1 MNITLPF
8 NDMPANL
15 RLPGVNIEISN
26 LLASQGSPQFRVLYI
41 GQRLAAGTVAAG
53 QLTRITR
60 ADQGDG
66 LYGVGS
72 QLAEM
77 LRAGKAVNNY
87 METYA
92 IAMADDGAAVAAA
105 GAITIAGTATAAGTL
120 TRYLGGQRV
129 RVAVAVGDTGAEVAT
144 ALAAAIGPA
153 GGAGDTTRLPVTAA
167 VDGVVDTKVNLTAKN
182 KGEAGNGIPIVAGI
196 YGETDPAGLTITHT
210 AMAGGATNPDIT
222 DALAAQGAEWFNWIV
237 MPYTDAANMAVLEAH
252 LLELWGPTQQRGMR
266 AFTALRANHGASS
279 TYGEARNSPHVTCL
293 AQNLAPRPPYIE
305 AAVYA
310 MAAAQSLSLDPAR
323 PLTGRILTGMLPP
336 PIEDRWTDEERNLLT
351 FSGLSTYTV
360 DPDGTCRIETALTQY
375 QVNAAGLD
383 DISYLYIQ
391 RPETLERVRYDQ
403 RSHFASRFIA
413 GRYKLS
419 EDNDAKF
426 GAGQLIM
433 TEDLGR
439 AELKALY
446 MGFIERGWCDDLEGY
461 MASVVIQIDAANG
474 VFAWQDEPRL
484 IGGLYRMAGL
494 MQFRI

>member
-26 LLASQGSPQFRVLYI
+26 LLASQGSPQFRVLYV

-60 ADQGDG
+60 PDGGDE
-66 LYGVGS
+66 LYGIGS
-72 QLAEM
+72 MLAEM

-92 IAMADDGAAVAAA
+92 IALDDDAAAVAAA
-105 GAITIAGTATAAGTL
+105 GAITIGGAASESGTL
-120 TRYLGGQRV
+120 TRYIGGQRV
-129 RVAVAVGDTGAEVAT
+129 RVAVTAGDSGATIAT
-144 ALAAAIGPA
+144 ALAVAIGAA
-153 GGAGDTTRLPVTAA
+153 GGTSRYPVTAA
-167 VDGVVDTKVNLTAKN
+167 VDGVDTTKVNLTAKH
-182 KGEAGNGIPIVAGI
+182 KGEAGNGIPIVAGV
-196 YGETDPAGLTITHT
+196 YGEKDPKGLAITHT

-237 MPYTDAANMAVLEAH
+237 MPYADAANMATLEAK

-266 AFTALRANHGASS
+266 AFTAFRGNHGATS

-293 AQNLAPRPPYIE
+293 AQNVAPQPPYIV
-305 AAVYA
+305 AAIDA
-310 MAAAQSLSLDPAR
+310 MASAQSLSLDPAR

-336 PIEDRWTDEERNLLT
+336 AVEDRWTDEERNLLT
-351 FSGLSTYTV
+351 YSGMSTYTV
-360 DPDGTCRIETALTQY
+360 DPDGTCRIETKLTQY
-375 QVNAAGLD
+375 QINSAGLD

-391 RPETLERVRYDQ
+391 RPETLERIRYQQ

-433 TEDLGR
+433 TEDLAR

-446 MGFIERGWCDDLEGY
+446 MDFIERGWCDDLEGY
-461 MASVVIQIDAANG
+461 MASIIIQIDAANG
-474 VFAWQDEPRL
+474 VLAFQDEPRL
-484 IGGLYRMAGL
+484 IGGLYRIAGL
-494 MQFRI
+494 SMFRI